1 MQDKRYI
8 KAGIGYTVANYFI
21 KGLSFITLPIYVRLM
36 STVDYGNFNT
46 YVAYESMLSV
56 ILGLALHAS
65 LKNAKLRY
73 PSCEG
78 FNDYM
83 AACIQMGVV
92 STALIILAAN
102 IIYPVF
108 SSTLDLTRIVFNILL
123 IQSYASA
130 LLTLYNS
137 YVSLE
142 YKYRSYFTVSL
153 FNALSTTILSII
165 LITTVFSNNRY
176 IGRVIGNAIP
186 AIIIGCCSA
195 SYFLKKSKCKFKV
208 DGEKWKFG
216 LLFSVP
222 LIFHGISQV
231 ILNQFDRI
239 MIKSMS
245 GASSAGIYSF
255 AYNIYNLVFVTSTS
269 LQNVWGPW
277 FYEKMAKKKYTE
289 IKDKGNSFA
298 FGMMLFIAC
307 VLLAGPEL
315 VFLLGTKEY
324 FGSIY
329 YIAPLVVSGYF
340 AFLYNLPAQVEYYY
354 EKTNFIAGGTCA
366 AAALNI
372 IMNYFGI
379 KIFGSI
385 AAAYTTLIIY
395 CVYFMI
401 HYFLSVKIHGA
412 HIFSLFKL
420 MLYAILLI
428 IIAAVSLMLKDYMVA
443 RWGML
448 IVVVVIGTFWAN
460 KEFGILSLLL
470 KKRNL

>member
-8 KAGIGYTVANYFI
+8 KAGIGYTVANYFV

-36 STVDYGNFNT
+36 STADYGNFNT
-46 YVAYESMLSV
+46 YIAYESMLSV
-56 ILGLALHAS
+56 VLGLALHAS

-73 PSCEG
+73 PSREG

-83 AACIQMGVV
+83 AACIQMGIV
-92 STALIILAAN
+92 STGLIILVAN
-102 IIYPVF
+102 IIYPML
-108 SSTLDLTRIVFNILL
+108 SNTLDLTRIVFNILL
-123 IQSYASA
+123 VQSYASA

-142 YKYRSYFTVSL
+142 YKYKSYFAVSL
-153 FNALSTTILSII
+153 INALCTTILSIG
-165 LITTVFSNNRY
+165 LITTIFSDNRY

-186 AIIIGCCSA
+186 AVIIGCCIA
-195 SYFLKKSKCKFKV
+195 IYFLKKSENKIQV
-208 DGEKWKFG
+208 NGEKWKFG

-222 LIFHGISQV
+222 LIFHGVSQV

-239 MIKSMS
+239 MIKNMT
-245 GASSAGIYSF
+245 GASNAGIYSF

-277 FYEKMAKKKYTE
+277 FYEKMAEKKYTE
-289 IKDKGNSFA
+289 IKNRGDSFA
-298 FGMMLFIAC
+298 LGMMLFIAS
-307 VLLAGPEL
+307 VLLASPEL
-315 VFLLGTKEY
+315 VFILGTKDYLE
-324 FGSIY
+324 SIY

-354 EKTNFIAGGTCA
+354 EKTNYIAGGTCA

-379 KIFGSI
+379 KLLGSI

-412 HIFSLFKL
+412 HIFSLSKL
-420 MLYAILLI
+420 ILYAIILSLI
-428 IIAAVSLMLKDYMVA
+428 AVISLVLKNYIVA
-443 RWGML
+443 RWMML
-448 IVVVVIGTFWAN
+448 IIVCIISALWVD
-460 KEFGILSLLL
+460 KEFGILSLL
-470 KKRNL
+470 KRNS

>member
-1 MQDKRYI
+1 MNNDKRYI

-36 STVDYGNFNT
+36 STADYGNFNT
-46 YVAYESMLSV
+46 YIAYESMLSV
-56 ILGLALHAS
+56 VLGLALHAS

-73 PSCEG
+73 PSREG

-83 AACIQMGVV
+83 AACIQMGIV
-92 STALIILAAN
+92 STGLILVVAN
-102 IIYPVF
+102 IMYPVL
-108 SSTLDLTRIVFNILL
+108 SNTLDLTRIVFNILL

-142 YKYRSYFTVSL
+142 YKYRSYFAVSL
-153 FNALSTTILSII
+153 INALSTTILSIV
-165 LITTVFSNNRY
+165 LITTAFSNNRY
-176 IGRVIGNAIP
+176 IGRVVGNAIP
-186 AIIIGCCSA
+186 AIIIGCCIA
-195 SYFLKKSKCKFKV
+195 GYFLKKSKSKIKV
-208 DGEKWKFG
+208 DDEKWKFG

-222 LIFHGISQV
+222 LVFHGISQV

-239 MIKSMS
+239 MIKSIT
-245 GASSAGIYSF
+245 GASNAGIYSF

-277 FYEKMAKKKYTE
+277 FYEKMAAKKYTD
-289 IKDKGNSFA
+289 IKDRGDSFA

-307 VLLAGPEL
+307 VLLVSPEL
-315 VFLLGTKEY
+315 VFVLGTEEY

-329 YIAPLVVSGYF
+329 YIAPLVISGYF

-354 EKTNFIAGGTCA
+354 GKTNYIASGTCVA
-366 AAALNI
+366 AVLNI

-379 KIFGSI
+379 KIFGSV

-395 CVYFMI
+395 CIYFMI
-401 HYFLSVKIHGA
+401 HYFLSVKIHGT
-412 HIFSLFKL
+412 HIFSIFKL
-420 MLYAILLI
+420 MFYAFILS
-428 IIAAVSLMLKDYMVA
+428 IIAVISLVLESYMVV

-448 IVVVVIGTFWAN
+448 VIVCVIAIFWADR
-460 KEFGILSLLL
+460 EFEIRSLL
-470 KKRNL
+470 KKSS

>member
-36 STVDYGNFNT
+36 STADYGNFNT

-56 ILGLALHAS
+56 VLGLALHAS

-73 PSCEG
+73 PSREG
-78 FNDYM
+78 FDDYM

-92 STALIILAAN
+92 STALIVFAAN
-102 IIYPVF
+102 IIYPVL
-108 SSTLDLTRIVFNILL
+108 SSALDLTRIVFNILL

-142 YKYRSYFTVSL
+142 YKYRSYFAVSL

-165 LITTVFSNNRY
+165 LITTVFSNDRY

-186 AIIIGCCSA
+186 AIAIGCCIA
-195 SYFLKKSKCKFKV
+195 AYFLKQSQSRIKI
-208 DGEKWKFG
+208 DGEKWRFG

-239 MIKSMS
+239 MIKSMT
-245 GASSAGIYSF
+245 GASNAGIYSF
-255 AYNIYNLVFVTSTS
+255 AYNICNLVFVTSTS

-289 IKDKGNSFA
+289 IRNRGDSFA
-298 FGMMLFIAC
+298 FGMMLFITC
-307 VLLAGPEL
+307 VLLASPEL
-315 VFLLGTKEY
+315 ILILGTEEY

-354 EKTNFIAGGTCA
+354 EKTNYIAGGTCVA
-366 AAALNI
+366 ATLNI

-379 KIFGSI
+379 KMFGSI

-401 HYFLSVKIHGA
+401 HYFLSVKIHGM

-420 MLYAILLI
+420 MLYAIVLS
-428 IIAAVSLMLKDYMVA
+428 IIAAISLVLKDYIVA

-448 IVVVVIGTFWAN
+448 IAVCVIGAFGAN
-460 KEFGILSLLL
+460 KEFGILSLL
-470 KKRNL
+470 KKRN